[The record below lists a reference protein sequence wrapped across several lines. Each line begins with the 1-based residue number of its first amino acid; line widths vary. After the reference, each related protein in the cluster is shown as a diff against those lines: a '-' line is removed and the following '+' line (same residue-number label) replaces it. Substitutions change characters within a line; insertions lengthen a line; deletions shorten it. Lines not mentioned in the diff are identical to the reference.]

1 MNRSLPLRPLL
12 RQCATEVET
21 GPDRAGRPPCRRMA
35 PRPLDN
41 RELAVDV
48 REFINAPC
56 SGQSPSRGRSVQACR
71 MWRRLAIMRADA
83 ASSYLRRSLTLLD
96 KSVAN
101 FEGAVADI
109 PDGAVLMIDGFAGPG
124 GTPQNLIR
132 ALRDRGARDLT
143 IISNTAGL
151 ASVMGFGTI
160 PGSRPTDIGVLV
172 ENNQVKKVVASFPVS
187 PSPSNPTAFE
197 KAYQR
202 GEVELEVVPQGT
214 LAERIRA
221 GGAGIAAFYTP
232 TGAGTL
238 IADGKET
245 RVFDGREH
253 IMELGLKADFA
264 LLRAHRSDTIGNT
277 VYRGTSRNFNAVM
290 ATAAAVTI
298 LEV

>member
-1 MNRSLPLRPLL
+1 M
-12 RQCATEVET
+12 
-21 GPDRAGRPPCRRMA
+21 
-35 PRPLDN
+35 
-41 RELAVDV
+41 
-48 REFINAPC
+48 
-56 SGQSPSRGRSVQACR
+56 
-71 MWRRLAIMRADA
+71 
-83 ASSYLRRSLTLLD
+83 D
-96 KSVAN
+96 KSVAS
-101 FEGAVADI
+101 FEDAVADI
-109 PDGAVLMIDGFAGPG
+109 PDGAALMIDGFAGPG

-132 ALRDRGARDLT
+132 ALRDHGARDLT

-245 RVFDGREH
+245 RVFDGRQH

-264 LLRAHRSDTIGNT
+264 LLRAHKSDTIGNT

-298 LEV
+298 LEVDAIVQPGDLEPGGVHTPGIYVNRIVQIA